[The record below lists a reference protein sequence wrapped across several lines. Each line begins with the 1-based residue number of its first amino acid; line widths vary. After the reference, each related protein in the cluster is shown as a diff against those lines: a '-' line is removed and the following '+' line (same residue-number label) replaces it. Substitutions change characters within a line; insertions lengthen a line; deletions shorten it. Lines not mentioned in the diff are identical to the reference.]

1 MNLFD
6 KLLGRVQRHLF
17 IVLLLNNIVLIEIWW
32 ANDQY
37 FHLPSTTLL
46 IILILAGVVMPIGF
60 ALSSAGY
67 LMQPLKAVWQAIVHI
82 APGNNAVA
90 APNIDSLRLG
100 HELVASLSAQIY
112 QLATQAEH
120 PAETKQKQSDTQAR
134 FIMQN
139 LPLPVFILDGEQT
152 VLFAN
157 EASAHYL
164 QLDIKDILGANVYSL
179 LDMSFPSTNTL
190 DNWLSESR
198 KHAATATGSWERV
211 RLNVAETRPARL
223 FDLAA
228 YYNQS
233 NTNGFE
239 TMLVLFDHTEQ
250 YSQDD
255 QAVSFMALAVH
266 ELRTPLTLL
275 RGYIEVFEDELG
287 KGLSPELTDFMQKM
301 QASAEQLTA
310 FVNNI
315 LNVARVDEDQ
325 LVLQL
330 HEESWPAVVKRA
342 VETIGLR
349 AAVRGIKLECIIE
362 EGLPAVG
369 VDRVG
374 IQEVINNLIDN
385 AIKYS
390 GDSKKIQIESK
401 LNKEGMVE
409 TSIQDWGV
417 GIPASIVPN
426 LFSKFYRDHHHR
438 AQIGGTGLGLY
449 LSKAIVS
456 AHGGNIWVRSK
467 EGQGSTFSFTIVP
480 YAQLGE
486 ESKGANAKEITR
498 NAHGWIKNHSLYRR

>member
-1 MNLFD
+1 MDHFD
-6 KLLGRVQRHLF
+6 KLLDQVRSHIFV
-17 IVLLLNNIVLIEIWW
+17 IILLNNIVLIEFWW
-32 ANDQY
+32 ANEQY
-37 FHLPSTTLL
+37 FHLGSSTLL
-46 IILILAGVVMPIGF
+46 IILVALGVLMPVGF
-60 ALSSAGY
+60 SLSSAGY
-67 LMQPLKAVWQAIVHI
+67 ILRPLRALWQAIVHI
-82 APGNNAVA
+82 SPGTQPVA
-90 APNIDSLRLG
+90 APDIESLKLG
-100 HELVASLSAQIY
+100 RELVANLTAQIY
-112 QLATQAEH
+112 QLTTQAEH
-120 PAETKQKQSDTQAR
+120 PAEATQKRLDVTAH
-134 FIMQN
+134 FALQN
-139 LPLPVFILDGEQT
+139 MPLPVFILDNSQT
-152 VLFAN
+152 IIFAN
-157 EASAHYL
+157 EAAAHYL
-164 QLDIKDILGANVYSL
+164 ETEREDMMGTNVYSL

-190 DNWLSESR
+190 DNWLKDSHKKS
-198 KHAATATGSWERV
+198 AIATNSWERV
-211 RLNVAETRPARL
+211 RLSVAEKRPARL

-228 YYNQS
+228 YYNS
-233 NTNGFE
+233 GNANGFE
-239 TMLVLFDHTEQ
+239 TMLVLFDHTAQ

-287 KGLSPELTDFMQKM
+287 KGLSPELADFMQKM

-330 HEESWPAVVKRA
+330 HEETWSTIVKRA
-342 VETIGLR
+342 VETMGLR
-349 AAVRGIKLECIIE
+349 AAVRGMTLECHIADN
-362 EGLPAVG
+362 LPTVG

-390 GDSKKIQIESK
+390 GTSTKIIIDIK
-401 LNKEGMVE
+401 LNQEGLVE
-409 TSIQDWGV
+409 TSIQDTGV
-417 GIPASIVPN
+417 GIPTSIIPK

-449 LSKAIVS
+449 LSKAIVT

-467 EGQGSTFSFTIVP
+467 EGQGSTFSFTILPFSQVS
-480 YAQLGE
+480 E
-486 ESKGANAKEITR
+486 VSKGTNSKEITR

>member
-1 MNLFD
+1 MDLFD

-37 FHLPSTTLL
+37 LHLASTTLL
-46 IILILAGVVMPIGF
+46 LILVAAGLLTPIGF
-60 ALSSAGY
+60 ALTSAGY
-67 LMQPLKAVWQAIVHI
+67 LMQPLRALWQTIVHI
-82 APGNNAVA
+82 APGNTAVA
-90 APNIDSLRLG
+90 APNLDALRFG

-120 PAETKQKQSDTQAR
+120 PAETKQKQLDAQAH
-134 FIMQN
+134 FMLQN
-139 LPLPVFILDGEQT
+139 MPLPVLILDGEQT
-152 VLFAN
+152 IVFAN

-164 QLDIKDILGANVYSL
+164 QLDREDMVGKNVYSL

-190 DNWLSESR
+190 DNWLTESR
-198 KHAATATGSWERV
+198 KHAATATSSWERV

-228 YYNQS
+228 YYNQA
-233 NTNGFE
+233 NANGFE

-330 HEESWPAVVKRA
+330 HEESWPNIVKRA
-342 VETIGLR
+342 VETMGLR
-349 AAVRGIKLECIIE
+349 AAVRGIKLECVVE
-362 EGLPAVG
+362 DGLPTVG

-374 IQEVINNLIDN
+374 IQEVINNLLDN

-390 GDSKKIQIESK
+390 GDSKKIQITVQ
-401 LNKEGMVE
+401 LNKEGLVE

-417 GIPASIVPN
+417 GIPPSIVPN

-449 LSKAIVS
+449 LSKAIVG

-467 EGQGSTFSFTIVP
+467 EGQGSIFSFTIVP
-480 YAQLGE
+480 YSQLGE
-486 ESKGANAKEITR
+486 ENKGTNAKEITR
-498 NAHGWIKNHSLYRR
+498 SAHGWIKNHSLYRR